1 MLTTADTLQ
10 SFLRETSLCVI
21 DFRGQRRLVG
31 DGSRPAATL
40 RITSRAADLA
50 IVARPG
56 LAFGEAYMNGALIVE
71 DGSIYDALAAIA
83 RNLAN
88 LPRGSWMAI
97 AGRLASRL
105 KQRNPVGRAQRNV
118 AHHYDL
124 SAELYDL
131 FLDPDR
137 QYSCAYFRHPGDTLE
152 QAQANKKRHIAA
164 KLRLDRPD
172 LSVLDIGSGWGG
184 LGLYLATE
192 TGARVTGVTLST
204 EQHAASQQRA
214 VAAGLASRV
223 DFRLQDYRE
232 DTGRYDRIVSVGM
245 FEHVGKRN
253 YDEFFGRVR
262 DLLAE
267 DGVAL
272 LHSCGFSDEPGPI
285 NPFIR
290 RYIFPGADQ
299 PSLSEVFA
307 AVERSG
313 LIVTDVE
320 ILRLH
325 YAETLRCWRE
335 RFLARW
341 DDAARLYDERF
352 CRMWE
357 FYLAACEVG
366 FRYMTNMVFQ
376 MQLARRQD
384 AVPITRDY
392 MFEAERRLAAN
403 EQLPAERAM
412 AAD

>member
-1 MLTTADTLQ
+1 MLTMADTIQ
-10 SFLRETSLCVI
+10 SFLRDTSLCVI
-21 DFRGQRRLVG
+21 DPRGRRRLVG
-31 DGSRPAATL
+31 NGAPPVATL
-40 RITSRAADLA
+40 RVTSRAADLA
-50 IVARPG
+50 IAARPG
-56 LAFGEAYMNGALIVE
+56 LAFGEAYMDGTMVVE
-71 DGSIYDALAAIA
+71 DGSIYDALAALA
-83 RNLAN
+83 RNIAN

-105 KQRNPVGRAQRNV
+105 KQRNPIGRARRNV

-124 SAELYDL
+124 PAELYDL

-137 QYSCAYFRHPGDTLE
+137 QYSCAYFARPDDTLE
-152 QAQANKKRHIAA
+152 TAQANKKRHIAA
-164 KLRLDRPD
+164 KLRLDRPG

-184 LGLYLATE
+184 LGLYLAAE
-192 TGARVTGVTLST
+192 AEAQVTGVTLST
-204 EQHAASQQRA
+204 EQHAASRRRA
-214 VAAGLASRV
+214 AAAGLASRV

-232 DTGRYDRIVSVGM
+232 DTGRYDRIISVGM

-253 YDEFFGRVR
+253 YDEFFVRVR

-325 YAETLRCWRE
+325 YAQTLRCWRE
-335 RFLARW
+335 RFVARW

-366 FRYMTNMVFQ
+366 FRYMSSMVFQ
-376 MQLARRQD
+376 MQLARRHD

-392 MFEAERRLAAN
+392 MFETERRLAAS
-403 EQLPAERAM
+403 ERLPVERAM
-412 AAD
+412 ATD

>member
-1 MLTTADTLQ
+1 MLTMATTIQ
-10 SFLRETSLCVI
+10 SFLRDASLCVI
-21 DFRGQRRLVG
+21 DARGRRRVVG
-31 DGSRPAATL
+31 NDSAPIATL
-40 RITSRAADLA
+40 RLASASVDRAIAL
-50 IVARPG
+50 RPG
-56 LAFGEAYMNGALIVE
+56 LAFGEAYMSGALTIE
-71 DGSIYDALAAIA
+71 DGTLYDVLAALG
-83 RNLAN
+83 RNIAN
-88 LPRGSWMAI
+88 LPRGSWMAV

-105 KQRNPVGRAQRNV
+105 KQRNPIGRARRNV

-131 FLDPDR
+131 FLDRDR
-137 QYSCAYFRHPGDTLE
+137 QYSCAYFTDPGDTLE
-152 QAQANKKRHIAA
+152 VAQANKKRHVAA
-164 KLRLDRPD
+164 KLLLNRPD

-184 LGLYLATE
+184 LGLYLAAE
-192 TGARVTGVTLST
+192 TGARVTGVTLSI
-204 EQHAASQQRA
+204 EQHAASRKRA
-214 VAAGLASRV
+214 AAMGLSSRV
-223 DFRLQDYRE
+223 DFQLRDYRE

-253 YDEFFGRVR
+253 YDEFFAHLR
-262 DLLAE
+262 DKLAD

-272 LHSCGFSDEPGPI
+272 LHSCGFSEPPGPI

-290 RYIFPGADQ
+290 RYIFPGADI

-307 AVERSG
+307 AAERSG
-313 LIVTDVE
+313 LVVTDVE
-320 ILRLH
+320 ILRRH

-335 RFLARW
+335 RFVARW

-357 FYLAACEVG
+357 FYLASCEVG
-366 FRYMTNMVFQ
+366 FRHMTNVVFQ

-392 MFEAERRLAAN
+392 MAEAERRLAAG
-403 EQLPAERAM
+403 EHQPAERAM

>member
-1 MLTTADTLQ
+1 MLTMADTIQ
-10 SFLRETSLCVI
+10 SFLRDASLCVI
-21 DFRGQRRLVG
+21 DHRGRRRVIG
-31 DGSRPAATL
+31 NATPPVATL
-40 RITSRAADLA
+40 RVASRAADIA
-50 IVARPG
+50 IATRPT
-56 LAFGEAYMNGALIVE
+56 LAFGEAYMNGALTVE
-71 DGSIYDALAAIA
+71 DGTIYDVLAALARNIA
-83 RNLAN
+83 NV
-88 LPRGSWMAI
+88 PRGSLMAV

-105 KQRNPVGRAQRNV
+105 KQRNPIGRARRNV

-137 QYSCAYFRHPGDTLE
+137 QYSCAYFQHPDDTLE
-152 QAQANKKRHIAA
+152 TAQANKKRHIAA

-184 LGLYLATE
+184 LGLYLAAE
-192 TGARVTGVTLST
+192 TGARVTGVTLSV
-204 EQHAASQQRA
+204 EQHAASQRRA
-214 VAAGLASRV
+214 AAAGFSSRV
-223 DFRLQDYRE
+223 DFRLQDYRDE
-232 DTGRYDRIVSVGM
+232 TGRYDRIVSVGM
-245 FEHVGKRN
+245 FEHVGKRD
-253 YDEFFGRVR
+253 YDEFFARVR
-262 DLLAE
+262 DLLAD

-299 PSLSEVFA
+299 PSMSEVFA

-335 RFLARW
+335 RFLARR
-341 DDAARLYDERF
+341 DEAARLYDERF

-366 FRYMTNMVFQ
+366 FRYMSNMVFQ

-392 MFEAERRLAAN
+392 MVEAERRLAAA
-403 EQLPAERAM
+403 EQVPAERAM